1 MIKKNIYFGICFV
14 LLFCFCYRLPA
25 GQLKLIKQVS
35 LDDLGILKPTMLK
48 VHQGNTYIYD
58 EAEMSFFI
66 INKEFKVEKKF
77 GRSGMGPGEYRMPLV
92 FGFLNNRLWVRDAY
106 DKMIWYHLAGEFSE
120 EKIQPKKACLVM
132 EYIDTDRYFLL
143 DSQIEL
149 NRDRIDSLIYVT
161 GPEKIKLIEI
171 KVPFQLS
178 VDLEKKI
185 SFLFAASKNACYVVP
200 SDKRYYIRRFD
211 IAKKVFAGEIEKKDS
226 RRIKYNGKEIAEF
239 NEKKK
244 KMLESTPYLQQF
256 TIKFPE
262 LKPAVKQIYSDE
274 MDRLYII
281 LPTTQEG
288 KYSLEIYDKTLKY
301 LDGCLVPATAPNLF
315 FPTTDSIYLVNS
327 DEKEEI
333 SWLQVYSFLQ

>member
-1 MIKKNIYFGICFV
+1 MVKKKIYFGICLV
-14 LLFCFCYRLPA
+14 LLFGINYQLQA

-48 VHQGNTYIYD
+48 VNQGNTYIYD

-66 INKEFKVEKKF
+66 INKEFKVIKKF

-92 FGFLNNRLWVRDAY
+92 FGFLNNRLWVRDTN
-106 DKMIWYHLAGEFSE
+106 DKMIWYNLAGEFSE
-120 EKIQPKKACLVM
+120 EKIQPKKLCMVM
-132 EYIDTDRYFLL
+132 EYINADRYFLM

-149 NRDRIDSLIYVT
+149 NMDRIDSLIYVT

-171 KVPFQLS
+171 KIPFQLAL
-178 VDLEKKI
+178 DLEKKI
-185 SFLFAASKNACYVVP
+185 VFLFAASKNSCYLVP

-211 IAKKVFAGEIEKKDS
+211 IAKKVFAGEIEKKDFQ
-226 RRIKYNGKEIAEF
+226 RIKYNEKEIAEF
-239 NEKKK
+239 NENKK
-244 KMLESTPYLQQF
+244 KMVANTPYLQQF

-262 LKPAVKQIYSDE
+262 MKPAVKQIYADE

-288 KYSLEIYDKTLKY
+288 KYSLELYDKTLKY
-301 LDGCLVPATAPNLF
+301 LDECLVPATAPNLF
-315 FPTTDSIYLVNS
+315 FPTSDSIYLVNF

-333 SWLQVYSFLQ
+333 YWLQVYSFLQ